1 MRPKSLKI
9 EKKMMEVQPFFKGA
23 VVYKKAPKVKNK
35 RQQTV
40 KRSKFSAQP
49 F

>member
-9 EKKMMEVQPFFKGA
+9 KKKMMEVQSFFKGV

-35 RQQTV
+35 RQQTG
-40 KRSKFSAQP
+40 KRSTFSAQP